1 MDFWKS
7 ITPFP
12 EKKYS
17 VEQIPNLKGK
27 IAIVTGGN
35 TGVGFATCTELARKG
50 AKVYLAARSDERANA
65 AIAKIKQEIP
75 DADIVHLKLDLQDLK
90 QVKSAADTFKSKE
103 AKLDILINNAGIM
116 ACPFAL
122 SKDGIETQ
130 FATNHVGH
138 YLLTRELISTLLKTP
153 NPRVVNLSSLAHL
166 HAPEHGIEFDKIN
179 DENALNTWARYG
191 QSKLANILFTRG
203 LNKRF
208 GDKGLLANSVHPGW
222 VNTELDRGIQQS
234 AGIFYTITYPA
245 NWLTQKLI
253 ALTPLQG
260 ALTSLYCATSPEIEE
275 KKIRDKYFIPIA
287 NEQESSPLSRDE
299 ALSEKLWKF
308 TEDLVNEKLSKK

>member
-1 MDFWKS
+1 MDIWRS
-7 ITPFP
+7 VTPFP

-17 VEQIPNLKGK
+17 VELIPSLKGK
-27 IAIVTGGN
+27 VAIVTGGN

-50 AKVYLAARSDERANA
+50 AKVYLAARSDDRANA
-65 AIAKIKQEIP
+65 AIAKIKAEIP
-75 DADIVHLKLDLQDLK
+75 DADITHLKLDLQDLK
-90 QVKSAADTFKSKE
+90 QVKSAADTFKAKE
-103 AKLDILINNAGIM
+103 PKFDILINNAGIM

-138 YLLTRELISTLLKTP
+138 YLFTRELISALLKSP
-153 NPRVVNLSSLAHL
+153 NPKVVNLSSLAHL
-166 HAPEHGIEFDKIN
+166 HAPEHGIEFDKVN
-179 DENALNTWARYG
+179 DENALNNWSRYG

-222 VNTELDRGIQQS
+222 VNTELDRGVQES
-234 AGIFYTITYPA
+234 MGFLYTITYPA
-245 NWLTQKLI
+245 NWLSQKLI

-260 ALTSLYCATSPEIEE
+260 ALTSLYCATSPEIDE
-275 KKIRDKYFIPIA
+275 KKISDKYFIPIA
-287 NEQESSPLSRDE
+287 NQQDSSPLSKDD
-299 ALSEKLWKF
+299 ALAEKLWKF
-308 TEDLVNEKLSKK
+308 TEDLVNEKLAKK